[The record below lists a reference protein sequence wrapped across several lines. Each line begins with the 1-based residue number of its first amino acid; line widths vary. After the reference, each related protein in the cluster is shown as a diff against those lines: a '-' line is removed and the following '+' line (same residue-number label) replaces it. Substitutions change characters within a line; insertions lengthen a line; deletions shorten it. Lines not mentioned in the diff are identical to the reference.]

1 MICLLSMHTK
11 QFFTMVNLGITQ
23 SVPQKGFSPTAT
35 DRAIGRAEKPT
46 NQLKM
51 FTTLIKKRPAT

>member
-1 MICLLSMHTK
+1 MDTK

>member
-1 MICLLSMHTK
+1 
-11 QFFTMVNLGITQ
+11 MVNLGITQ

-35 DRAIGRAEKPT
+35 YTAIGRAEKPT